1 MYFII
6 KEKENDGI
14 AIGEYDVVIVYYRL
28 SAVYLGKYLKLT
40 WNGKGYERSPLGLE
54 NAVWLG

>member
-40 WNGKGYERSPLGLE
+40 
-54 NAVWLG
+54 